1 MAPMTAAR
9 NSSLGRY
16 GERVAA
22 RHLAQAGL
30 TVVDRNWRCE
40 LGEVDLV
47 LVERRPVDDLVVVC
61 EVKTRTGH
69 VGGHPVEAVGAGK
82 AERLRHLGT
91 RWLEA
96 HDLCRRELR
105 VDVVGVLLTGPGR
118 PVVTHL
124 RGVA

>member
-1 MAPMTAAR
+1 MSAAR
-9 NSSLGRY
+9 NKTLGRY

-22 RHLAQAGL
+22 RHLTEAGL

-47 LVERRPVDDLVVVC
+47 LIERRAEGDLVVVC
-61 EVKTRTGH
+61 EVKTRSRS
-69 VGGHPVEAVGAGK
+69 VGGHPLEAVGETK
-82 AERLRHLGT
+82 AARLRHLGE

-96 HDLCRRELR
+96 HHLAHRELR
-105 VDVVGVLLTGPGR
+105 VDVVGVLLSGPGR
-118 PVVTHL
+118 PAVSHL

>member
-1 MAPMTAAR
+1 MSAAR
-9 NSSLGRY
+9 NKSLGRY

-22 RHLAQAGL
+22 RHLSEAGL

-47 LVERRPVDDLVVVC
+47 LLEPRPAGDLVVVC
-61 EVKTRTGH
+61 EVKTRSGS
-69 VGGHPVEAVGAGK
+69 VGGHPVEAVDLAK

-91 RWLEA
+91 RWLVA
-96 HDLCRRELR
+96 HGLARRELR
-105 VDVVGVLLTGPGR
+105 VDVVGVLLDGPGR
-118 PVVTHL
+118 PAVTHL